1 MLEGQTRDVIFTG
14 DAAKNRTEIVSRA
27 ADMTYDQSV
36 SRQSIEGIWELWRK
50 RPGTIIVPGHD
61 VPMMLDNGEP
71 KYLSP
76 REGAIASWF
85 GDTLDQLKV
94 FDLTA

>member
-1 MLEGQTRDVIFTG
+1 MERCLEGT
-14 DAAKNRTEIVSRA
+14 
-27 ADMTYDQSV
+27 
-36 SRQSIEGIWELWRK
+36 WELWRK

-71 KYLSP
+71 KDLSP

-94 FDLTA
+94 FDLTT